1 MEKKFE
7 LTDETFNFV
16 KTYHRIRALRDF
28 GGVKKGDLGG
38 FVEREGNLSHTGNAW
53 ISGYAKVRDNACV
66 MDNAIVSGSALIC
79 DEAMISGDAQ
89 VYGVAVI
96 SNNATI
102 CDNVRIY
109 GNARVCGK
117 AVVGGYA
124 EVYDNALIE
133 GRALVGTS
141 QICECGYVAGTAV
154 ITDGGK
160 VSQNQHVYSG
170 VVKTDLSKNLAASIR
185 VQCNLPVIDNKV
197 IAYKLVRPDFTSF
210 YDANFKYEVGKV
222 IEAESY
228 DLTLQSCAAGLHFS
242 NLTYWERA
250 IRGDFICL
258 EAEID
263 LDDVITVQEGK
274 IRCKRAKILRAFTF
288 D

>member
-7 LTDETFNFV
+7 LIDENFIF
-16 KTYHRIRALRDF
+16 TNAYRIRALRDF
-28 GGVKKGDLGG
+28 GNVKKGDLGG
-38 FVEREGNLSHTGNAW
+38 FVEREGNLSHGGDAWIGGNA
-53 ISGYAKVRDNACV
+53 KVCDNACV
-66 MDNAIVSGSALIC
+66 LDNAIVSGDALIC
-79 DEAMISGDAQ
+79 DTAIIAG
-89 VYGVAVI
+89 
-96 SNNATI
+96 NAK
-102 CDNVRIY
+102 VY
-109 GNARVCGK
+109 GNAIICNDASVCNNAEIYGSARVSGK
-117 AVVGGYA
+117 ATVGGSA
-124 EVYDNALIE
+124 EVYGKALIGE
-133 GRALVGTS
+133 RAWVKTS
-141 QICECGYVAGTAV
+141 KVCEHGQVMGTA
-154 ITDGGK
+154 IIIDGGK
-160 VSQNQHVYSG
+160 VSQHQHVYSG
-170 VVKTDLSKNLAASIR
+170 VVKTDLSKNLVASIR
-185 VQCNLPVIDNKV
+185 AQCNLPVINNKV

-210 YDANFKYEVGKV
+210 YDVNFKYEVGKI

-242 NLTYWERA
+242 SLTYWERA

>member
-7 LTDETFNFV
+7 LTDETFSFV

-28 GGVKKGDLGG
+28 GNVKKGDLGG
-38 FVEREGNLSHTGNAW
+38 FVEREGNLSHVGNAW
-53 ISGYAKVRDNACV
+53 ISGNAKVRDNACV
-66 MDNAIVSGSALIC
+66 FDDAIVSGSALIC
-79 DEAMISGDAQ
+79 DEALISGNAQ
-89 VYGVAVI
+89 VYGTVI
-96 SNNATI
+96 IRNNATI
-102 CDNVRIY
+102 CNNAKIY

-117 AVVGGYA
+117 AVVAGDA

-133 GRALVGTS
+133 GRAWVKTS
-141 QICECGYVAGTAV
+141 QVCGCSYVAGTAV

-160 VSQNQHVYSG
+160 VSQNQHVCSG
-170 VVKTDLSKNLAASIR
+170 VVKTDLSKDLSASIR
-185 VQCNLPVIDNKV
+185 LQCNLPVINNKV

-210 YDANFKYEVGKV
+210 YDTNFKYEVGKI

-228 DLTLQSCAAGLHFS
+228 DLTLQGCAAGLHFS
-242 NLTYWERA
+242 NLNYWERA
-250 IRGDFICL
+250 IRGDFFCL

-274 IRCKRAKILRAFTF
+274 IRCKRAKILRAFHF
-288 D
+288 

>member
-7 LTDETFNFV
+7 LTDETFSFV

-28 GGVKKGDLGG
+28 GDVKKGDLGG
-38 FVEREGNLSHTGNAW
+38 FVEREGNLSHAGNAW
-53 ISGYAKVRDNACV
+53 ISGNAKVRDNACV
-66 MDNAIVSGSALIC
+66 LDDAIVSGSALIC
-79 DEAMISGDAQ
+79 DEALISGDAQ
-89 VYGVAVI
+89 VHGTVII

-102 CDNVRIY
+102 CNNAKIY

-117 AVVGGYA
+117 AVVDENA

-133 GRALVGTS
+133 GRALVKTS
-141 QICECGYVAGTAV
+141 QVCGCSYVAGTAV

-160 VSQNQHVYSG
+160 VSQNQHVCSG
-170 VVKTDLSKNLAASIR
+170 VVKTDLSKDLAASIR
-185 VQCNLPVIDNKV
+185 LQCNLPVINNKV
-197 IAYKLVRPDFTSF
+197 VAYKLVRPDFTSF
-210 YDANFKYEVGKV
+210 YDTNFKYEVGKI

-242 NLTYWERA
+242 NLNYWESA

-274 IRCKRAKILRAFTF
+274 IRCKRAKILRAFHF
-288 D
+288 